1 MTIEEIET
9 ALRESA
15 EVRDSILR
23 ETYASTVALFA
34 VTDHEQV
41 ESLQLAGSGT
51 LVQIGDS
58 SYILTAA
65 HVWEEVLK
73 SASKIGISLPEDLN
87 HRFLMDIEMIVPVGP
102 PKPREWTEWGPD
114 IIFLR
119 IPPERVGAI
128 KASRVFY
135 NLSFKG
141 ASQQQKIALKTT
153 HLETWI
159 FIGAPHAFGTFP
171 TTKYA
176 DIQINA
182 FFCSAPVS
190 HSKNGFDFLDFKADT
205 SLPGVPKSFG
215 GVSGGGL
222 WKILVFESPS
232 TGKIDSTATLE
243 GLVFF
248 QLIIDDSHSV
258 IRCHGPET
266 IAATAPE
273 NAH

>member
-1 MTIEEIET
+1 MTIKEIET

-15 EVRDSILR
+15 ELRDSILH
-23 ETYASTVALFA
+23 ETYASTVALLA

-41 ESLQLAGSGT
+41 GSLQLAGSGT
-51 LVQIGDS
+51 LVQVGDS
-58 SYILTAA
+58 LYVLTAA

-73 SASKIGISLPEDLN
+73 SASKIGITLPEDLN
-87 HRFLMDIEMIVPVGP
+87 HRFLMDIDTIVPVGA
-102 PKPREWTEWGPD
+102 PKLPKWTEWGPD

-119 IPPERVGAI
+119 IPPECVGAI
-128 KASRVFY
+128 KPFRVFY

-141 ASQQQKIALKTT
+141 PFQQQKIALKTP

-159 FIGAPHAFGTFP
+159 IIGAPHALGKFP
-171 TTKYA
+171 TPHYA

-205 SLPGVPKSFG
+205 SLPDVPKSFG

-243 GLVFF
+243 GVAFF
-248 QLIIDDSHSV
+248 QSIIDDSHCV

-266 IAATAPE
+266 IAATAPK
-273 NAH
+273 